1 MVLSILFINKGN
13 NKQIRNKNMPSRYQP
28 QLSGWSKDL
37 SKTSGGGIISEANYI
52 ACANDN
58 YLEIYR
64 YRKIGAASATFF
76 LILYFNLAFFMLFF
90 HFWLGVEFIWWI
102 TFISFFMIIVLS
114 IICYHTL
121 FNFLFAYFAP
131 FSNPIRFNRKTGKV
145 YLYEAVAIKWMTT
158 FWLPFSAFKDLKK
171 YQIKVYEWADFHA
184 VLQSSTGAFASGG
197 TIELHMLFGVACKP
211 NSHETIEY
219 VYIGETNQ
227 FAYAW
232 DWISHFME
240 YGTDRPLNKAGLKY
254 IDYSRDDAKSFMDVE
269 PRIKVTSKQV
279 EGLDKASKAG
289 SKEELAQIE
298 QKYQLS
304 DTVYPVY

>member
-1 MVLSILFINKGN
+1 
-13 NKQIRNKNMPSRYQP
+13 MPSRYQP
-28 QLSGWSKDL
+28 QIISWSKDL
-37 SKTSGGGIISEANYI
+37 SKTSGLGIISEANYI

-64 YRKIGAASATFF
+64 YRPLLRFSIGFF
-76 LILYFNLAFFMLFF
+76 LVAILEIITVFFLFYSLCGKNINWFIVILYLLISIA
-90 HFWLGVEFIWWI
+90 LGIG
-102 TFISFFMIIVLS
+102 SYS
-114 IICYHTL
+114 AL

-145 YLYEAVAIKWMTT
+145 YLYEAVAMKWMFKLWTP
-158 FWLPFSAFKDLKK
+158 LYAFKDLKK
-171 YQIKVYEWADFHA
+171 YQIKVYDWADFHA

-197 TIELHMLFGVACKP
+197 TIEHHILLGVACKP
-211 NSHETIEY
+211 NSHELIEY
-219 VYIGETNQ
+219 IYIGETNQ

-232 DWISHFME
+232 NWISHFME
-240 YGTDRPLNKAGLKY
+240 HGTDRPLNKAGLKY

-269 PRIKVTSKQV
+269 PRITVTSKQI

-298 QKYQLS
+298 QEYQLNG
-304 DTVYPVY
+304 TVYPVY

>member
-1 MVLSILFINKGN
+1 
-13 NKQIRNKNMPSRYQP
+13 MPSRYQP
-28 QLSGWSKDL
+28 QLSGWKKDL
-37 SKTSGGGIISEANYI
+37 SKTSGLGIISEANYI

-64 YRKIGAASATFF
+64 YRKIGATSATFF

-145 YLYEAVAIKWMTT
+145 YLYEAVAMKWMFKLWTP
-158 FWLPFSAFKDLKK
+158 LNAFKDLKK
-171 YQIKVYEWADFHA
+171 YQIKVYDWADFHA

-197 TIELHMLFGVACKP
+197 TIEHHILLGVACKP
-211 NSHETIEY
+211 NSHELIEY
-219 VYIGETNQ
+219 IYIGETNQ

-232 DWISHFME
+232 NWISHFME
-240 YGTDRPLNKAGLKY
+240 YGTDRPLNKAGLRY
-254 IDYSRDDAKSFMDVE
+254 IDYSRDEAKSFMDVE
-269 PRIKVTSKQV
+269 PRITVTSKQI

-298 QKYQLS
+298 QEYQLN
-304 DTVYPVY
+304 DTVYLVY

>member
-1 MVLSILFINKGN
+1 
-13 NKQIRNKNMPSRYQP
+13 
-28 QLSGWSKDL
+28 
-37 SKTSGGGIISEANYI
+37 
-52 ACANDN
+52 
-58 YLEIYR
+58 
-64 YRKIGAASATFF
+64 
-76 LILYFNLAFFMLFF
+76 MLFF

-171 YQIKVYEWADFHA
+171 YQIKVYDWVDFHA

-219 VYIGETNQ
+219 IYIGETNQ

-232 DWISHFME
+232 NWISHFME

-269 PRIKVTSKQV
+269 PRITVTSKQV

-298 QKYQLS
+298 QEHQLS
-304 DTVYPVY
+304 GTVYPVY

>member
-1 MVLSILFINKGN
+1 
-13 NKQIRNKNMPSRYQP
+13 MPSRYQP

-37 SKTSGGGIISEANYI
+37 SKTSGSGIISEANYI

-64 YRKIGAASATFF
+64 YRKLIGVSFILILMVFADFILISTFF
-76 LILYFNLAFFMLFF
+76 HILFVKRYLWVMGI
-90 HFWLGVEFIWWI
+90 GVFCII
-102 TFISFFMIIVLS
+102 IIISVII
-114 IICYHTL
+114 YQTL

-145 YLYEAVAIKWMTT
+145 YLYETVAKKWMST

-171 YQIKVYEWADFHA
+171 YQIKVYDWADFHA

-197 TIELHMLFGVACKP
+197 TIEHHMLFGVACKP
-211 NSHETIEY
+211 NSNEVIEY
-219 VYIGETNQ
+219 IQIGETNQ
-227 FAYAW
+227 LAYAW

-240 YGTDRPLNKAGLKY
+240 YGTDRPLNKAGLRY
-254 IDYSRDDAKSFMDVE
+254 IYYSRDDAKSFMDVE
-269 PRIKVTSKQV
+269 PRRKVTSRQI

-298 QKYQLS
+298 QEYQLS

>member
-1 MVLSILFINKGN
+1 
-13 NKQIRNKNMPSRYQP
+13 MPSRYQP
-28 QLSGWSKDL
+28 QIISWSKDL
-37 SKTSGGGIISEANYI
+37 SKTSGLGIISEANYI

-64 YRKIGAASATFF
+64 YRKFKGISFGLF
-76 LILYFNLAFFMLFF
+76 LMILLNFLFIFTFF
-90 HFWLGVEFIWWI
+90 HFLFAKNILWVMVIL
-102 TFISFFMIIVLS
+102 FFFTIIAINA
-114 IICYHTL
+114 IIYRLL
-121 FNFLFAYFAP
+121 FDFLFAYFAP

-145 YLYEAVAIKWMTT
+145 YLYEAVAMKWMFKLWTP
-158 FWLPFSAFKDLKK
+158 LNAFKDLKK
-171 YQIKVYEWADFHA
+171 YQIKVYDWANFHA

-197 TIELHMLFGVACKP
+197 TIEHHILLGVACKP
-211 NSHETIEY
+211 NSHELIEY
-219 VYIGETNQ
+219 IYIGETNQ

-232 DWISHFME
+232 NWISHFME

-269 PRIKVTSKQV
+269 PRITVTSKQI

-298 QKYQLS
+298 QEYHLS
-304 DTVYPVY
+304 GTVYPVY

>member
-1 MVLSILFINKGN
+1 MS
-13 NKQIRNKNMPSRYQP
+13 SRYQP
-28 QLSGWSKDL
+28 QISGWKKDL
-37 SKTSGGGIISEANYI
+37 SKTSGLGIISEANYI

-64 YRKIGAASATFF
+64 YRKMIGVSFI
-76 LILYFNLAFFMLFF
+76 LILMVLADFMLIFIFF
-90 HFWLGVEFIWWI
+90 DILFVKRTLWVMGGGVFCIII
-102 TFISFFMIIVLS
+102 TISVII
-114 IICYHTL
+114 YHTL

-171 YQIKVYEWADFHA
+171 YQIKVYDWADFHA
-184 VLQSSTGAFASGG
+184 VLQGSTVVNPKGG
-197 TIELHMLFGVACKP
+197 SFEDYTLYGVACKP
-211 NSHETIEY
+211 NSHELIEY
-219 VYIGETNQ
+219 VYIGKTNRL
-227 FAYAW
+227 FTYAW

-269 PRIKVTSKQV
+269 PRITVTSKQI

-298 QKYQLS
+298 QEYQLN
-304 DTVYPVY
+304 DTVYLVY

>member
-1 MVLSILFINKGN
+1 
-13 NKQIRNKNMPSRYQP
+13 MPSRYQP
-28 QLSGWSKDL
+28 QIVNWNQDL
-37 SKTSGGGIISEANYI
+37 SKTSGLGIISEANYI

-64 YRKIGAASATFF
+64 YRKIGATSATFF
-76 LILYFNLAFFMLFF
+76 LILYFNLASFMLFF

-102 TFISFFMIIVLS
+102 TFISFLMIIVLS

-171 YQIKVYEWADFHA
+171 YQIKVYDWVDFHV

-219 VYIGETNQ
+219 IYIGETNQ

-232 DWISHFME
+232 NWISHFME
-240 YGTDRPLNKAGLKY
+240 YGTDRPLNKAGLRY

-269 PRIKVTSKQV
+269 PRIKVTSRQI
-279 EGLDKASKAG
+279 EGLDRASKAG

-304 DTVYPVY
+304 GTVYPVY